1 MEYFNEP
8 THSKDDV
15 LHLWWRQKKYV
26 YRTAIQVYYENA
38 NRKKKKA
45 LCWVVIE
52 IMSVLIREGPV
63 ALLW

>member
-15 LHLWWRQKKYV
+15 LHLCWRQKKYI

-38 NRKKKKA
+38 NRKKKKLYA
-45 LCWVVIE
+45 
-52 IMSVLIREGPV
+52 G
-63 ALLW
+63 LLLKSCLF